1 MTRSHAVTSKHAAT
15 IGTGMSTKQQHALFS
30 AIRLLLRPLVRIL
43 IRNGVAHGAFA
54 ELTKKVFVDVAF
66 DEFSPD
72 GKKQTVSRVSAQTG
86 LTRKEVK
93 RLHEL
98 QQTDDSSSQARFN
111 RAVRVISGWMNDAS
125 FLDAEGKPAELPI
138 SGERTSFEELVRQ
151 YSGDI
156 PTRAMLSM
164 LADGGSVKQVNGSV
178 RLIRH
183 AYVAGSDPVEKL
195 DILGSDVFELISTID
210 HNMTA
215 DPGDLQFQRKVSYD
229 NIDPDALNKLRKM
242 SARKAQAL
250 LEQLN
255 KQYADNEL
263 QDGGGQGKTISLGIY
278 YYEQDLSGEP

>member
-1 MTRSHAVTSKHAAT
+1 LARSHAVTSNHAGT
-15 IGTGMSTKQQHALFS
+15 IGSGMSTKRQHALFS

-66 DEFSPD
+66 DEFQPD

-98 QQTDDSSSQARFN
+98 QQTDDTSSQARYN
-111 RAVRVISGWMNDAS
+111 RAVRVISGWMNDAG
-125 FLDAEGKPAELPI
+125 FLDGEGKPADLPM
-138 SGERTSFEELVRQ
+138 SGEAPSFEGLVKQ

-156 PTRAMLSM
+156 PTKAMLSM
-164 LADGGSVKQVNGSV
+164 LVDAGSVQQLNDSV

-215 DPGDLQFQRKVSYD
+215 DPADLQFQRKVSYD
-229 NIDPDALNKLRKM
+229 NIDPESLTKLKKM

-255 KQYADNEL
+255 KQYADHEL
-263 QDGGGQGKTISLGIY
+263 DNSSGQGKTISMGIY
-278 YYEQDLSGEP
+278 YYEQDTSGEP